1 MSIVLEIYN
10 FVKSVCQ
17 WGSFIRKYK
26 FFFHQNVVANSLG
39 MNADFSGLIE
49 NSHDRHNL
57 INKPKLLSLWEIK
70 EFLLQNGVK
79 AKLNSYYKK

>member
-1 MSIVLEIYN
+1 MCVNRVLSYEN
-10 FVKSVCQ
+10 T
-17 WGSFIRKYK
+17 SFFR
-26 FFFHQNVVANSLG
+26 QNVVANSLS

-57 INKPKLLSLWEIK
+57 INKPKLLNLWEIK

-79 AKLNSYYKK
+79 AKLNSYYKR